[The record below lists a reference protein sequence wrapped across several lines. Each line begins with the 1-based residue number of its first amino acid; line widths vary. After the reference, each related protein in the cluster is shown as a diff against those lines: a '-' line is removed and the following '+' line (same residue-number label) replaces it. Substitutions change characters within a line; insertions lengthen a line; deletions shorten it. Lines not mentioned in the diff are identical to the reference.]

1 MQCYLED
8 WDSLT
13 RDFSE
18 VQIAIKCLD
27 LPKIPCLIN
36 SPLREDKKPSF
47 SIYEKDQKVYCKDF
61 STGDFWDLPTFLCT
75 LFSCSIV
82 DLCNSISNNASF
94 EKVCTH
100 SVVHSSKTKNVQIQ
114 TRERIWLAIDKD
126 FWGKYGITRKWLE
139 FANVHP
145 VNFMFING
153 KPYRTDKYAYT
164 YIEHK
169 DGIETQKVYQ
179 PFNKNGFKWIS
190 SANGSVWS
198 LWTQLP
204 KEGNDLIITS
214 SLKDA
219 LTIWANTG
227 IPACSLQSE
236 STMPKKQVVDQLK
249 SRFNNIFVL
258 FDNDF
263 DKKENHGRIFGERV
277 AKKFNLIQIELP
289 TGTAKDPSDYRA
301 LSTKENFNELIL
313 KLIKDGKRKS
323 IISSFI

>member
-1 MQCYLED
+1 MQCYLND
-8 WDSLT
+8 WDSIT

-27 LPKIPCLIN
+27 LPKIPCAIN
-36 SPLREDKKPSF
+36 NPLREDKKPSLGF
-47 SIYEKDQKVYCKDF
+47 YEKNDKVYCKDF
-61 STGDFWDLPTFLCT
+61 STGDFWHLPDFLCT
-75 LFSCSIV
+75 LYSCSII
-82 DLCNSISNNASF
+82 DLCDSLSVNTSL
-94 EKVCTH
+94 EKV
-100 SVVHSSKTKNVQIQ
+100 SKQHDIYKPKVKNVVIQ
-114 TRERIWLAIDKD
+114 TRERIWLKIDD
-126 FWGKYGITRKWLE
+126 EFWGKYGITRKWLK

-153 KPYRTDKYAYT
+153 KAYRTDKHAYT

-179 PFNKNGFKWIS
+179 PFNVNGFKWIS

-204 KEGNDLIITS
+204 EKGENLIITS

-227 IPACSLQSE
+227 IPSCSLQSE
-236 STMPKKQVVDQLK
+236 STMPKEKVVNQLK

-277 AKKFNLIQIELP
+277 AKRFDLCY
-289 TGTAKDPSDYRA
+289 S
-301 LSTKENFNELIL
+301 
-313 KLIKDGKRKS
+313 
-323 IISSFI
+323 

>member
-1 MQCYLED
+1 MEYYPNSWE
-8 WDSLT
+8 SIT
-13 RDFSE
+13 REFSE

-27 LPKIPCLIN
+27 LPKFPCCIN

-47 SIYEKDQKVYCKDF
+47 SLYEKDEKVFCKDF
-61 STGDFWDLPTFLCT
+61 STGDFWHLPDFLCT
-75 LFSCSIV
+75 LYSCSII
-82 DLCNSISNNASF
+82 DLCDSLSVNTSL
-94 EKVCTH
+94 EKV
-100 SVVHSSKTKNVQIQ
+100 SKQHDIYKPKIKNVVIQ
-114 TRERIWLAIDKD
+114 TRERVWLKIDD
-126 FWGKYGITRKWLE
+126 EFWGKYGITRKWLK

-153 KPYRTDKYAYT
+153 KAYRTDKYAYT

-179 PFNKNGFKWIS
+179 PFNVNGFKWIS

-204 KEGNDLIITS
+204 EKGENLIITS

-227 IPACSLQSE
+227 IPSCSLQSE
-236 STMPKKQVVDQLK
+236 STMPKEKVVNQLK

-277 AKKFNLIQIELP
+277 AKRFDLIQIELP

-301 LSTKENFNELIL
+301 LSSKENFNKLIL
-313 KLIKDGKRKS
+313 KLIEDGIKQRKND
-323 IISSFI
+323 

>member
-1 MQCYLED
+1 MQCYLND
-8 WDSLT
+8 WDSIT

-27 LPKIPCLIN
+27 LPKIPCAIN
-36 SPLREDKKPSF
+36 NPLREDKKPSLGF
-47 SIYEKDQKVYCKDF
+47 YEKDEKVYCKDF
-61 STGDFWDLPTFLCT
+61 STGDFWHLPDFLCT
-75 LFSCSIV
+75 LYNCSIF
-82 DLCNSISNNASF
+82 DLCDSIINNLSL
-94 EKVCTH
+94 EKVDRKNREDKP
-100 SVVHSSKTKNVQIQ
+100 KTKNVVIQ
-114 TRERIWLAIDKD
+114 TKERVWLEIDKE
-126 FWGKYGITRKWLE
+126 FWGKYGITRKWLK

-153 KPYRTDKYAYT
+153 KAYRTDKHAYT

-179 PFNKNGFKWIS
+179 PFNTNGFKWIS

-204 KEGNDLIITS
+204 EKGENLIITS

-219 LTIWANTG
+219 LTIWANSG
-227 IPACSLQSE
+227 IPSCSLQSE
-236 STMPKKQVVDQLK
+236 STMPKEKVVNQLK

-263 DKKENHGRIFGERV
+263 DKKENHGRIFGKRV
-277 AKKFNLIQIELP
+277 ANMFDLIQIELP

-301 LSTKENFNELIL
+301 LSNKKDFNELIL
-313 KLIKDGKRKS
+313 KLIENGIKQRKND
-323 IISSFI
+323 

>member
-1 MQCYLED
+1 MQCYLND

-18 VQIAIKCLD
+18 VQIAIKCLN
-27 LPKIPCLIN
+27 LTKVPCLIN

-47 SIYEKDQKVYCKDF
+47 DVYEKNQKVYCKDF
-61 STGDFWDLPTFLCT
+61 STGDFWHLPDLLCT
-75 LFSCSIV
+75 LYSCSII
-82 DLCNSISNNASF
+82 DLCDSLSNSTDLQ
-94 EKVCTH
+94 KVSRQH
-100 SVVHSSKTKNVQIQ
+100 NIYKSDDKKVNIQ
-114 TRERIWLAIDKD
+114 TRKRIWLDIDKE

-153 KPYRTDKYAYT
+153 KAYRTDKHAYT

-169 DGIETQKVYQ
+169 DNIETQKVYQ
-179 PFNKNGFKWIS
+179 PFNQNGFKWIS

-198 LWTQLP
+198 LWKQLP
-204 KEGNDLIITS
+204 EKSEDLIITS

-227 IPACSLQSE
+227 IPSCSLQSE
-236 STMPKKQVVDQLK
+236 STMPKEKVINQLK

-263 DKKENHGRIFGERV
+263 DKKENHGRIFGKRV
-277 AKKFNLIQIELP
+277 ADRFNLIQIELP

-301 LSTKENFNELIL
+301 ITNKKQFNELIL
-313 KLIKDGKRKS
+313 KLIKDGKGKRYS
-323 IISSFI
+323 NI

>member
-1 MQCYLED
+1 MQCYLND

-47 SIYEKDQKVYCKDF
+47 SLYEKDEKVYCKDF
-61 STGDFWDLPTFLCT
+61 STGDFWHLPDFLCT
-75 LFSCSIV
+75 LYSCSII
-82 DLCNSISNNASF
+82 DLCDSLSNNSSL
-94 EKVCTH
+94 EKVNKQHDICKP
-100 SVVHSSKTKNVQIQ
+100 KTKNVVIQ
-114 TRERIWLAIDKD
+114 TRERAWLKIDD
-126 FWGKYGITRKWLE
+126 EFWGKYGITRKWLK

-153 KPYRTDKYAYT
+153 KAYRTDKHAYT

-169 DGIETQKVYQ
+169 DSIETQKVYQ
-179 PFNKNGFKWIS
+179 PFNTNGFKWIS

-204 KEGNDLIITS
+204 EKGENLIITS

-227 IPACSLQSE
+227 IPSCSLQSE
-236 STMPKKQVVDQLK
+236 STMPKEKVVNQLK

-277 AKKFNLIQIELP
+277 AKRFSLIQIELP

-301 LSTKENFNELIL
+301 LSSKENFNKLIL
-313 KLIKDGKRKS
+313 KLIEDGKRKRHS
-323 IISSFI
+323 NI

>member
-1 MQCYLED
+1 MQCYLND
-8 WDSLT
+8 WDSIT

-27 LPKIPCLIN
+27 LPKIPCAIN
-36 SPLREDKKPSF
+36 NPLREDKKPSLGF
-47 SIYEKDQKVYCKDF
+47 YEKDEKVYCKDF
-61 STGDFWDLPTFLCT
+61 STGDFWEDKP
-75 LFSCSIV
+75 
-82 DLCNSISNNASF
+82 
-94 EKVCTH
+94 
-100 SVVHSSKTKNVQIQ
+100 KTKNVVIQ
-114 TRERIWLAIDKD
+114 TKERVWLEIDKE
-126 FWGKYGITRKWLE
+126 FWGKYGITRKWLK

-153 KPYRTDKYAYT
+153 KAYRTDKHAYT

-179 PFNKNGFKWIS
+179 PFNTNGFKWIS

-204 KEGNDLIITS
+204 EKGENLIITS

-219 LTIWANTG
+219 LTIWANSG
-227 IPACSLQSE
+227 IPSCSLQSE
-236 STMPKKQVVDQLK
+236 STMPKEKVVNQLK

-263 DKKENHGRIFGERV
+263 DKKENHGRIFGKRV
-277 AKKFNLIQIELP
+277 ANMFDLIQIELP

-301 LSTKENFNELIL
+301 LSNKKDFNELIL
-313 KLIKDGKRKS
+313 KLIENGIKQRKND
-323 IISSFI
+323 